1 MVERCH
7 RTASGTIHY
16 WVSGKAAPD
25 VPTLVFLPGLFPERK
40 KEKSGTGE
48 EPEKTE

>member
-1 MVERCH
+1 MNARLDFFRLHPV
-7 RTASGTIHY
+7 
-16 WVSGKAAPD
+16 APEN
-25 VPTLVFLPGLFPERK
+25 LPDLFPERK